1 MHSHANCLMIL
12 RGPVTHS
19 TLNARGVSVRPE
31 ISSGRELLLD
41 SSPLGR
47 VIKSDCVTGDKP
59 SPRLSAVNPTQVFL
73 HSPIRDVGPSAT
85 RPLQRLRSSARPL
98 RIRMQTTMTLI
109 VFVRVCVSYEHR
121 SISSTSNCKIYF
133 EQSRQDSSVLLCNRI
148 AVLCSSINPMF
159 NSNNSIMGR
168 STSSRS
174 AEDRTLYFHTS
185 TRLMLRSSYQE

>member
-31 ISSGRELLLD
+31 ISSGRELFLD

-73 HSPIRDVGPSAT
+73 HSPIRDVGPSA
-85 RPLQRLRSSARPL
+85 
-98 RIRMQTTMTLI
+98 
-109 VFVRVCVSYEHR
+109 EHHA
-121 SISSTSNCKIYF
+121 TAAATW
-133 EQSRQDSSVLLCNRI
+133 V
-148 AVLCSSINPMF
+148 V
-159 NSNNSIMGR
+159 R
-168 STSSRS
+168 STSSNSDANHYDANRF
-174 AEDRTLYFHTS
+174 RTCMCILRASVDIFDIELQDLLRIIT
-185 TRLMLRSSYQE
+185 TRFKRPPLQSNCSPLQFDKSDVQLQQLG